1 MPLSLE
7 RLRELQSECLA
18 DDLELPAEAVAWIE
32 SEARAYFESGGVEL
46 PRPRGLESA
55 ESHAIYD
62 TPAVTSSGVLDMPSS
77 AGDSRRHAT
86 RLVNGAVAGAVS
98 KTVVSPLERV
108 RLVGQTTRPDA
119 SALASARNV
128 LAAEGWSG
136 MWRGNGLAVARA
148 ASSKAILFAAQD
160 ALRVRVG
167 HDFVAGSLAGVLATL
182 LTYPLDLL
190 RTRAAAAVST
200 ASLGAVTASLMREG
214 GGVRALY
221 RGVGATAAGAVAFEG
236 TRFGSFGWLQ
246 ARNADWWLA
255 PAINGTLAS
264 LLAGMV
270 MYPNDTV
277 RRRIQWHRG
286 TETLSYLEA
295 ARALLCEG
303 GVARLYRGGALYA
316 LKSVPSAAVQFGV
329 YHGLK
334 RLAGDVREA

>member
-1 MPLSLE
+1 MPLTLE

-55 ESHAIYD
+55 EIHD
-62 TPAVTSSGVLDMPSS
+62 DMPAASSS

-246 ARNADWWLA
+246 ARSADWWLA

-334 RLAGDVREA
+334 RLTGDASPRQAAK